1 MHALRTTALQR
12 GRRPRWL
19 AHGLAPCLAALS
31 MSLSAY
37 PLDSYEV
44 TDIGR
49 LEEARRVQAGELSGV
64 KQPSGAL
71 LTREQVAPRLLAYQE
86 LELPAPDPK
95 FTAEITGLLGGYV
108 DRYALADIK
117 AMYWG
122 LGTHMGNPV
131 FQNKKS
137 DLVSHV
143 ADQGDD
149 YADRN
154 IRLYS
159 TAAAANPHNDPSD
172 VVGLLCVRT
181 APVGGT
187 SMIASAMSI
196 YNRILEQHP
205 EYLEVLARGF
215 PHDLRGEGAKR
226 AADEITPPIPVYSYY
241 AGKLSCC
248 LNSKSSTTAREQQGE
263 PLTRFERDAIQC
275 VENYVEDPELCLTMD
290 FRPGDIQFLN
300 NYVILHT
307 RTAFQDGREPDQ
319 RRLLLRLWLNL
330 CEGRPLAPGMGDR
343 FNNGSRGGVP
353 AMSAELME
361 SNA

>member
-1 MHALRTTALQR
+1 MEILRTPVTDPSAWVAENFRSDHSWLHTLSDGELAELDSALQAVK
-12 GRRPRWL
+12 GRD
-19 AHGLAPCLAALS
+19 LAPPHFSRDDFHIPRLGTKLQRLS
-31 MSLSAY
+31 DDLNHGRGFFVIRGMPVGRY
-37 PLDSYEV
+37 PLD
-44 TDIGR
+44 
-49 LEEARRVQAGELSGV
+49 
-64 KQPSGAL
+64 
-71 LTREQVAPRLLAYQE
+71 
-86 LELPAPDPK
+86 
-95 FTAEITGLLGGYV
+95 
-108 DRYALADIK
+108 DIK

-122 LGTHMGNPV
+122 IGTHMGNPV
-131 FQNKKS
+131 FQNKKG

-149 YADRN
+149 YSDRN

-205 EYLEVLARGF
+205 EYLDVLARGF
-215 PHDLRGEGAKR
+215 PHDLRGEGAQR
-226 AADEITPPIPVYSYY
+226 AADEITPPIPVYSYF

-263 PLTRFERDAIQC
+263 PLTPFEREAIRC

-330 CEGRPLAPGMGDR
+330 REGRPLAPGMGDR

-353 AMSAELME
+353 AMSADLME